1 MVISFVTCLFFHWPC
16 PPPPPQSVLGEDD
29 LYPVEE
35 GSEYQPPEGI
45 IHHPQAVPIK
55 DSVHLVTTNHIMY
68 EYKVPTHTAQELHR
82 CASQTMRFEFGA
94 PIVPVVSVLEK
105 KMAEH
110 ELRYQQSVQECMN
123 SKL

>member
-1 MVISFVTCLFFHWPC
+1 M
-16 PPPPPQSVLGEDD
+16 LGEDD